1 MMKRVLTVA
10 LVGCAVFATAG
21 TASASWTPGSS
32 GSGSATALLVGTPT
46 SSAASS
52 TSSSSTTVNWKA
64 PTAPSAA
71 PTQYVVRRTAPT
83 TATVCTVAATTLTCN
98 DTGLTASTTYTY
110 TVEALVGSAWNSGPT
125 AGFSTTT
132 PAPPA
137 FTVAPASG
145 TRTAGTAFNV
155 TLTATTNGVTKDTT
169 YTGAHTV
176 VFSGP
181 SNSPLG
187 TAPTYPATVTFT
199 AGVGTA
205 SVKLVTAET
214 ATLTATEA
222 SRTGSA
228 SVSVVAA
235 TSNRMVYTSST
246 PSCAAGSV
254 SVGSGGSFTSK
265 VTITDLYGN
274 PVAQATAATIAL
286 TRAPAN
292 GTLTPASVSVAAGA
306 SQSTG
311 SFVFTRPTGNAT
323 SVTVTA
329 AKSGLTS
336 LTCAVGQ

>member
-1 MMKRVLTVA
+1 M
-10 LVGCAVFATAG
+10 
-21 TASASWTPGSS
+21 
-32 GSGSATALLVGTPT
+32 
-46 SSAASS
+46 
-52 TSSSSTTVNWKA
+52 
-64 PTAPSAA
+64 
-71 PTQYVVRRTAPT
+71 
-83 TATVCTVAATTLTCN
+83 CTVAAPTLTCT
-98 DTGLTASTTYTY
+98 DTGLSASTTYTY
-110 TVEALVGSAWNSGPT
+110 TLEALVGSGWSSGQT
-125 AGFSTTT
+125 AGFSATT

-137 FTVAPASG
+137 FTVVPATG
-145 TRTAGTAFNV
+145 TKTAGTAFNV

-169 YTGAHTV
+169 YTGAHTI

-181 SNSPLG
+181 STSPLG

-235 TSNRMVYTSST
+235 VSNRMVWTSST
-246 PSCAAGSV
+246 PSCAAGTV
-254 SVGSGGSFTSK
+254 SVGNGGTFTSQ

-274 PVAQATAATIAL
+274 PVAQATAATITL
-286 TRAPAN
+286 TTTPAN
-292 GTLTPASVSVAAGA
+292 GTLTPASVSVAVGA

-311 SFVFTRPTGNAT
+311 SFVFTRPTGDAT

-329 AKSGLTS
+329 AKSPLTS